1 MSRDMGAEERSLPQL
16 LSDMT
21 TELATLMRKELQ
33 LARVETKEE
42 VTKAGKAGGLFAGAG
57 LAAYMALL
65 LFSFAAAWG
74 LANIM
79 PTGLAFLLVG
89 VVYVVVAAVLYAQ
102 ARKALKQVS
111 PVPEQTVETLK
122 EDVEWAKARKR

>member
-1 MSRDMGAEERSLPQL
+1 MARDMGSEERSLPQL

-21 TELATLMRKELQ
+21 NELGTLMRKELQ

-42 VTKAGKAGGLFAGAG
+42 VTKAAKAGGLFAGAG
-57 LAAYMALL
+57 LAGYMALL

-74 LANIM
+74 LANVM

-89 VVYVVVAAVLYAQ
+89 VVYAVVAAVLYLR
-102 ARKALKQVS
+102 ARKAIKQVS

>member
-21 TELATLMRKELQ
+21 NELGTLMRKELQ

-42 VTKAGKAGGLFAGAG
+42 VTKAAKAGGLFAGAG
-57 LAAYMALL
+57 LAGYMALL

-89 VVYVVVAAVLYAQ
+89 VVYAVVAAVLYLR
-102 ARKALKQVS
+102 ARKAIKQVS